1 VRISLKVA
9 RPSTTIMHRGPFAG
23 ASPEQHAVRLA
34 VVETPETRLVAQKII
49 ERTQRGVRE
58 VGTLQ
63 VRRVRIWHDRR
74 RANYSRSRQAS
85 SGHAQ
90 RDR

>member
-1 VRISLKVA
+1 
-9 RPSTTIMHRGPFAG
+9 MHRGPFAG

-63 VRRVRIWHDRR
+63 VQRVRI
-74 RANYSRSRQAS
+74 
-85 SGHAQ
+85 
-90 RDR
+90 